1 MERRY
6 LVATLALVSTFTI
19 FSREFRS
26 GHLAT
31 LPGSRAELKAEI
43 ACAKGYVTEQLVA
56 KVRPFVDRGVPEEQQ
71 MVAELNL
78 PVLAAVN
85 EKVAEVQ
92 ATAAQTI
99 AEKKC
104 DAAVRA
110 QDNARR
116 AQEATQRAH
125 KMSARANERAQELS
139 ARAAERAQEISARA
153 NERAQELSLR
163 ANQRAMEINARA
175 IERAQRISA
184 CAMERAQRAL
194 EKSRTKMAQPKVES
208 LPIPINFKVASPS
221 DFVLPALE

>member
-6 LVATLALVSTFTI
+6 LVATLALVATFAI

-31 LPGSRAELKAEI
+31 LPCSRAQMRAEI
-43 ACAKGYVTEQLVA
+43 ACAKKYVTEQLVA
-56 KVRPFVDRGVPEEQQ
+56 KVRPFADRGVPEEQQ

-85 EKVAEVQ
+85 EKVAEAQ
-92 ATAAQTI
+92 ATAVQQIT
-99 AEKKC
+99 EKKC

-110 QDNARR
+110 Q
-116 AQEATQRAH
+116 E
-125 KMSARANERAQELS
+125 MS
-139 ARAAERAQEISARA
+139 ARAAERAQKISARA

-163 ANQRAMEINARA
+163 ANQRAIEINVRA

-184 CAMERAQRAL
+184 CAMARAQRTL

-208 LPIPINFKVASPS
+208 LPIPINFEVVSPS
-221 DFVLPALE
+221 NFVLPAQE